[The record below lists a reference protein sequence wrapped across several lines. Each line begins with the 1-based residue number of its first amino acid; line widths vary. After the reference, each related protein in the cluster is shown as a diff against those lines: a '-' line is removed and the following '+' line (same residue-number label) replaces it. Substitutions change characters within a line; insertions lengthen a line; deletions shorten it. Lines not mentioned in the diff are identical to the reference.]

1 MQSRHRS
8 IERQQPPFTR
18 SLSKRL
24 TQSMDRGLAL
34 QNPNETPG
42 SVQSAAFNHFNRNK
56 PHMSTSN
63 IIGDQYNNLRES
75 QEDLEDMEAGDY
87 NVNDSIQQPRLNSNQ
102 FQPTPSRQPNGQTN
116 FQQQPPKINPSF
128 MDRFPKDSANFSNRS
143 NNSSRQPEIYQSINK
158 KSTTM
163 PNFNQQNNRNLDTS
177 LPLNEQA
184 TSFEHL
190 DEYYT
195 VS

>member
-1 MQSRHRS
+1 
-8 IERQQPPFTR
+8 
-18 SLSKRL
+18 
-24 TQSMDRGLAL
+24 
-34 QNPNETPG
+34 
-42 SVQSAAFNHFNRNK
+42 
-56 PHMSTSN
+56 
-63 IIGDQYNNLRES
+63 
-75 QEDLEDMEAGDY
+75 
-87 NVNDSIQQPRLNSNQ
+87 
-102 FQPTPSRQPNGQTN
+102 
-116 FQQQPPKINPSF
+116 